1 MTRKIRLSVN
11 NTPVEIDYFI
21 QNFLDHTITGM
32 VSSLEGVMDI
42 REVEVSIE
50 GIQTTILLNGSS
62 LHINDFVNDLFR
74 NTLLGMVSTLKGVP
88 EIKQLTV
95 DVQR

>member
-1 MTRKIRLSVN
+1 M
-11 NTPVEIDYFI
+11 
-21 QNFLDHTITGM
+21 
-32 VSSLEGVMDI
+32 
-42 REVEVSIE
+42 
-50 GIQTTILLNGSS
+50 ILLNVNY
-62 LHINDFVNDLFR
+62 LLINDFVNDLFR

>member
-11 NTPVEIDYFI
+11 DAPVEIDYFI

-50 GIQTTILLNGSS
+50 GTQTTILLNGRS
-62 LHINDFVNDLFR
+62 LPINDFVNDLFR

>member
-50 GIQTTILLNGSS
+50 GTQTTILLNGTS
-62 LHINDFVNDLFR
+62 LPINDFVNDLFR

-95 DVQR
+95 GVQR